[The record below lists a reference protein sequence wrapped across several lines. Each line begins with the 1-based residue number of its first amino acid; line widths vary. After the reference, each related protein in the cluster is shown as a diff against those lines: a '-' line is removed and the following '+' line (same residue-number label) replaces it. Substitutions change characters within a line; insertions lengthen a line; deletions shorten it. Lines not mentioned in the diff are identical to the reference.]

1 MKLFNS
7 LQKVGLNS
15 IYFGADIKKSFK
27 VGLRHNMNK
36 LGSLIKTSFYSEI
49 LKNPKIKA
57 TFEPIS
63 RISNWP
69 DILKKLCINISKY
82 FFLLLFLGFFG
93 SVTLFDHA
101 HVVGGITILHSH
113 PFKSDKNGIPTH
125 NHTTNGYIII
135 HLLMNFTALAV
146 FILIAINFILNLL
159 GKISIKYYNWSL
171 SQSYLVF
178 NPLRGP
184 PAFMLI

>member
-7 LQKVGLNS
+7 LQKAGLNS
-15 IYFGADIKKSFK
+15 IYLRADIKKSLK
-27 VGLRHNMNK
+27 VNLRQNMNK
-36 LGSLIKTSFYSEI
+36 IRWSHKDPFFIMKFLTL
-49 LKNPKIKA
+49 LNKA

-63 RISNWP
+63 RITNLP
-69 DILKKLCINISKY
+69 DILKKLYVNISKY

-101 HVVGGITILHSH
+101 HVVNGITIVHSH

-125 NHTTNGYIII
+125 NHTTNGYLII

-146 FILIAINFILNLL
+146 FTLIAINLILNLL
-159 GKISIKYYNWSL
+159 GKISIKYYNWFL